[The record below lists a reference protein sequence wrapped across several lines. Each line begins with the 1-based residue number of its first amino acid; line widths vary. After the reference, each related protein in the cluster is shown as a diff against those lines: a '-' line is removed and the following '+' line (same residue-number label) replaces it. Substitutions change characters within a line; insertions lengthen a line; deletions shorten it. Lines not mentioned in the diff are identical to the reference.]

1 MITGHLGIAGA
12 AHATR
17 RDSSLLWLLGAAMAP
32 DIVDALFVVAR
43 QCNPHGLY
51 SHTVPAAALL
61 AVIVGALAYYFTDQR
76 ATGVLSAL
84 LVLAHLPPDFITGRK
99 LFWPGA
105 EMMGLRLYDHPI
117 GDFFVEAALV
127 ILGWWL
133 LRRRPWAPRWATGRA
148 ALVWLLA
155 IQVSVEVVGVIRGGA
170 KPSACA
176 ELGAGPYSRETSR
189 RQSGPDG
196 GVGAS

>member
-12 AHATR
+12 AHASR
-17 RDSSLLWLLGAAMAP
+17 RDSSLLWLLGATMAP
-32 DIVDALFVVAR
+32 DVVDALFVVAR

-51 SHTVPAAALL
+51 SHTVPAAALIA
-61 AVIVGALAYYFTDQR
+61 AVVGALAYYFTDQR
-76 ATGVLSAL
+76 ATGILSAL

-117 GDFFVEAALV
+117 GDFVLEAALV
-127 ILGWWL
+127 FLGWWL
-133 LRRRPWAPRWATGRA
+133 LRSRTWAPQWATRRA
-148 ALVWLLA
+148 TLAWLLV
-155 IQVSVEVVGVIRGGA
+155 IQIVVEAAGAARGGL

-176 ELGAGPYSRETSR
+176 VPVVAELTR
-189 RQSGPDG
+189 SGPAAPA
-196 GVGAS
+196 GAS

>member
-1 MITGHLGIAGA
+1 VITGHLGIAGA
-12 AHATR
+12 VHASR

-51 SHTVPAAALL
+51 SHTVPAAALV
-61 AVIVGALAYYFTDQR
+61 AVIVGALAYYFTGRR

-105 EMMGLRLYDHPI
+105 ELMGLRLYDHPI
-117 GDFFVEAALV
+117 GDFVLEAALV
-127 ILGWWL
+127 FLGWWL
-133 LRRRPWAPRWATGRA
+133 LRSRPWAPRWATGRA
-148 ALVWLLA
+148 ALVWLLV
-155 IQVSVEVVGVIRGGA
+155 IQISVEAVGVATGGV

-176 ELGAGPYSRETSR
+176 ELGAR
-189 RQSGPDG
+189 PD
-196 GVGAS
+196 

>member
-1 MITGHLGIAGA
+1 VITGHIGIAGA

-17 RDSSLLWLLGAAMAP
+17 RDSSLPWLLVAAMAP

-61 AVIVGALAYYFTDQR
+61 AVVFGAVAYYFSGQR

-84 LVLAHLPPDFITGRK
+84 LVLAHLPPDFITGHK

-117 GDFFVEAALV
+117 GDFLVEFGLV
-127 ILGWWL
+127 VIGWL
-133 LRRRPWAPRWATGRA
+133 LLRTRPWAPRWATGRA
-148 ALVWLLA
+148 ALIWLFL
-155 IQVSVEVVGVIRGGA
+155 IQVSVEAVGMAKGGA

-176 ELGAGPYSRETSR
+176 EVGAGPS
-189 RQSGPDG
+189 
-196 GVGAS
+196 

>member
-12 AHATR
+12 AHASR

-43 QCNPHGLY
+43 KCNPYGLY

-76 ATGVLSAL
+76 ATGVLSML
-84 LVLAHLPPDFITGRK
+84 LVLAHLPADFITGHK

-105 EMMGLRLYDHPI
+105 ELAGLRLYDRSPV
-117 GDFFVEAALV
+117 GDVVLESSIVF
-127 ILGWWL
+127 LGWML
-133 LRRRPWAPRWATGRA
+133 LRSRSWAPRWASGRA
-148 ALVWLLA
+148 ALVALLV
-155 IQVSVEVVGVIRGGA
+155 IQVAVEAAGTARGGV

-176 ELGAGPYSRETSR
+176 VAE
-189 RQSGPDG
+189 
-196 GVGAS
+196 